1 MINHGIVPE
10 SDSPFVPDRSR
21 GGYQQ
26 VWAVNQYERRKCVY
40 FIAEGPRGAIK
51 IGVTDDPAKRLAA
64 LQIGNSRPLRCL
76 GLIDGDAYVESKW
89 HRRFAAQRISG
100 EWFKRTPE
108 LVAAIKAERTHTLLT
123 HPRDG
128 RTTRLERIIAVQP
141 SQPPITQDYNW
152 YRCNR
157 HGWIC
162 LGHPCPSCTKE
173 KVR

>member
-1 MINHGIVPE
+1 MMNHGIVTD
-10 SDSPFVPDRSR
+10 SDSRSVPSGLGRRPAHPVVRHSGVR
-21 GGYQQ
+21 P
-26 VWAVNQYERRKCVY
+26 ANQYERCKCVY

-76 GLIDGDAYVESKW
+76 GLIDGDANVESNW

-108 LVAAIKAERTHTLLT
+108 LVEAIKAERTHALLT

-141 SQPPITQDYNW
+141 TPLN
-152 YRCNR
+152 
-157 HGWIC
+157 GA
-162 LGHPCPSCTKE
+162 
-173 KVR
+173 